1 MDCTAALFEA
11 LDAGPAKEVST
22 ALRAG
27 ASPDACDPDGRC
39 ALAVAAAGNK
49 TDCVRLLLA
58 RGAALEGAGDAGDE
72 KKPTPLAAA
81 AAADAAAAV
90 WMLRDRGAPGAD
102 VALTAAAGA
111 CAGGAVAALLSQG
124 PGAATPD
131 GAAVDGRGALHVAAA
146 NGDIA
151 TVPVL
156 LKAGANASK
165 VVQVQEE
172 YGACCTTF

>member
-1 MDCTAALFEA
+1 MASTAALFEA
-11 LDAGPAKEVST
+11 LETGGAKEVSA

-58 RGAALEGAGDAGDE
+58 LGAALSGCAGDAGGE
-72 KKPTPLAAA
+72 NKPTPLAAA

-90 WMLRDRGAPGAD
+90 WLLRDAGAPGAD
-102 VALTAAAGA
+102 EALTAAAGA
-111 CAGGAVAALLSQG
+111 CAQGAVTALLSPG
-124 PGAATPD
+124 PGAAAPD
-131 GAAVDGRGALHVAAA
+131 GAPVDGRGALHVAAA

-151 TVPVL
+151 TVPAL

-165 VVQVQEE
+165 VVHVQEE
-172 YGACCTTF
+172 YGA